1 MQRGGIESFA
11 ASMFQDFAKRHRGFR
26 PIRLFIA
33 GMIPERHTEH
43 RPGIGERNSFRQ
55 RPGNG

>member
-1 MQRGGIESFA
+1 MQRGGIESFT
-11 ASMFQDFAKRHRGFR
+11 ASFLDSAKRHRGFR
-26 PIRLFIA
+26 PISLFTA